1 MRAVDKDI
9 KKVISLFKKYHP
21 IYWQVQ
27 PYCEVDLKYI
37 GKGSYR
43 QVYQIDNL
51 PIVVKLPLGLDADI
65 KECISHSENEMDA
78 INTVKKKHKHLIKY
92 LPKIYYYNLDTGII
106 VMHKYKQTSTY
117 SNRKTCKQAEKEITD
132 AFKSDLDI
140 CKNFSVDGDKV
151 ILIDWGV
158 LGSKSDWRQ
167 SGY

>member
-1 MRAVDKDI
+1 MTAVDKDI
-9 KKVISLFKKYHP
+9 KKVISLFKQHHP
-21 IYWQVQ
+21 MYWQVQ

-117 SNRKTCKQAEKEITD
+117 SNRKTCKQAEK
-132 AFKSDLDI
+132 KLPMHL
-140 CKNFSVDGDKV
+140 KV
-151 ILIDWGV
+151 I
-158 LGSKSDWRQ
+158 
-167 SGY
+167 